1 MAGLKRFQYTEK
13 DHAEIV
19 ADCISRIKQSYGE
32 KYWNDFEEDN
42 AGRML
47 IEAYAYISDLLL
59 FYLDH
64 QANETYLATATER
77 QNIINMCKLIAYA
90 PKNAKPSHVE
100 LKLSLRNPHGYDV
113 TLPSG
118 ATLETKNGVI
128 FETDSDAVIKAGNMS
143 VNITATEGETFEE
156 VIGVSD
162 GEADQDFYLPRTSV
176 IEIQKVIIGGHV
188 WKLVDS
194 VADQQPDA
202 EVYMTEIDAWGR
214 ARIFFGDGHAGKIPA
229 EDEEI
234 TAVYRIGGGVRGNV
248 APNTIVNLYD
258 AAMDE
263 VGETVPLTVTN
274 EGWAGGGSEPES
286 IQSIKLWAPRFFETQ
301 KRGVTQRDYETLAM
315 SYDGIAKAR
324 AVVKERSGEANVV
337 RYYVL
342 SYGATSDSVA
352 LAPQLLKN
360 NLLKFLNNYK
370 MLTNFVEIEDGKW
383 REIDFSGVI
392 TISQGLNA
400 DMVLGNVKKALSNLL
415 DITIREMGQSLR
427 ISDAY
432 AAIDNVEGVV
442 HVELNTPSATINA
455 ENNELLILGDIDFKF
470 IMEGASLELYG
481 ENF

>member
-1 MAGLKRFQYTEK
+1 MAGLKRFQFTEK
-13 DHAEIV
+13 DHEGIV

-47 IEAYAYISDLLL
+47 IEAYAYNTDLLL

-77 QNIINMCKLIAYA
+77 QNIINMCKMIAYA

-113 TLPSG
+113 TLPAGSR
-118 ATLETKNGVI
+118 LETRNGVS
-128 FETDSDAVIKAGNMS
+128 FETDSDAVIKAGS
-143 VNITATEGETFEE
+143 VSANITATEGETFEE
-156 VIGVSD
+156 IIGVSD

-176 IEIQKVIIGGHV
+176 IEIQKIIIGGHV
-188 WKLVDS
+188 WKQADS
-194 VADQQPDA
+194 VADRQPDE

-234 TAVYRIGGGVRGNV
+234 TAVYRIGGGVRGN
-248 APNTIVNLYD
+248 LYD
-258 AAMDE
+258 VATDE
-263 VGETVPLTVTN
+263 VGETVPMSVTN
-274 EGWAGGGSEPES
+274 ESWAGGGSEPES

-315 SYDGIAKAR
+315 SYDGVAKAR
-324 AVVKERSGEANVV
+324 AVVKERSGEANIV
-337 RYYVL
+337 RYYIL

-360 NLLKFLNNYK
+360 NLLKFLNSYK
-370 MLTNFVEIEDGKW
+370 MLTNYIEIEDGKW
-383 REIDFSGVI
+383 REVDFTGII
-392 TISQGLNA
+392 TISQGMNA
-400 DMVLGNVKKALSNLL
+400 DTVLENVKKVLAALL
-415 DITIREMGQSLR
+415 DINIREMGQSLR

-442 HVELNTPSATINA
+442 HVELDTPSATINA
-455 ENNELLILGDIDFKF
+455 ENNELLTLGDINFKF